1 MIKKDNKN
9 RYDDAKRRQDLNV
22 ESEQLGVNDKYENNT
37 IIQGPYNYIDN
48 YIVKLIRKKNKK
60 LKFLDY
66 CCGTG
71 LRSRVAAKN
80 GYDCY
85 GIDISRKSID
95 VAKER
100 IGSIK
105 SSFSK
110 NYTVGNAEDLHF
122 EDEFFDVIISYGSF
136 SYLNLQAAMNEIKRV
151 LKPDGIFIIL
161 DTTKNNPI
169 INLKR
174 YIKYR
179 RNIVSK
185 YHIDNLF
192 DMKTIHKLEADFFEF
207 SNTKFFHFVS
217 ALLVPFP
224 ENKVFIFFKTL
235 SLLIDSFLQKTPLK
249 YFFWKFI
256 IILKNPIKKNNK

>member
-37 IIQGPYNYIDN
+37 IIQSPYNYIDN
-48 YIVKLIRKKNKK
+48 YLVQLIRKKNKK

-85 GIDISRKSID
+85 GIDISKKSID

-192 DMKTIHKLEADFFEF
+192 DMKTIHNLEANFFEF
-207 SNTKFFHFVS
+207 SDTKFFHFLS
-217 ALLVPFP
+217 ALLVPIP
-224 ENKVFIFFKTL
+224 ENRAFIFLKNL
-235 SLLIDSFLQKTPLK
+235 SLLIDSFLQKTLVK